1 MVVFC
6 HFYVPA
12 SFLHQTSSDVV
23 CCQFDFDL
31 ARPSLDQFA
40 AAPTPSSPQRETYV
54 PFSFICGQSVDCD
67 EVKGEYRVLGE
78 RKEGWEQ
85 CVFRGGSTAECLE
98 AKGKLLVGIEKW
110 KMLTRGDN

>member
-1 MVVFC
+1 
-6 HFYVPA
+6 
-12 SFLHQTSSDVV
+12 
-23 CCQFDFDL
+23 
-31 ARPSLDQFA
+31 
-40 AAPTPSSPQRETYV
+40 
-54 PFSFICGQSVDCD
+54 VDCD